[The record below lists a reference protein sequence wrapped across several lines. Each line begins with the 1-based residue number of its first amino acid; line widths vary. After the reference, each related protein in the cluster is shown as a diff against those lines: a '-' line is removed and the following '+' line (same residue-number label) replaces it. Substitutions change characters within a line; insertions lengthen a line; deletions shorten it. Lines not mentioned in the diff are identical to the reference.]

1 MTQGNNTVDVI
12 SNDAR
17 ILLIST
23 RINPN
28 TPNFLRRVGSGG
40 RYRCT
45 IPVDTFTPAM
55 GIRIIAEN
63 YKGIDVLEYPS
74 IQEYERE
81 LSKGF
86 DIVGISFLTCQV
98 EEAKRMVELA
108 RSYGVKEVWGGGW
121 GIDTPQVRDWFDRS
135 FSGHGEQLL
144 LPILGSRWKGHLRHP
159 ILIGP
164 AEFFK
169 VKTKVGY
176 LYSIRGCKYKCT
188 YCPTPAVIPTRVI
201 MPQKEIESVLDAYA
215 KEKVGAVVIYDE
227 TFLSDQPYS
236 WQIVDMLDE
245 RGLPWFCLTSSV
257 ELNGNVSKLRDKGFL
272 GCLMGI
278 ESLRDKTLVDYKRGR
293 LTDLN
298 LKVIKEMKE
307 NSCYLIGTYIFCHET
322 DTKQSMRSDIDKLSS
337 LDIPFVM
344 PCILTPFPPTPVFE
358 QFRSRIIDWNWKHW
372 DDGHLVWRHP
382 HVTPEEAREILFEC
396 ADNCNR
402 LRYNLE
408 FITKEAICRMIPF
421 KLKRTLFKKSI
432 SRSRPSDL
440 VISEPPMRQYQ
451 TDTDNKNT

>member
-1 MTQGNNTVDVI
+1 MKK
-12 SNDAR
+12 
-17 ILLIST
+17 
-23 RINPN
+23 
-28 TPNFLRRVGSGG
+28 
-40 RYRCT
+40 
-45 IPVDTFTPAM
+45 
-55 GIRIIAEN
+55 N
-63 YKGIDVLEYPS
+63 YPKDLM
-74 IQEYERE
+74 
-81 LSKGF
+81 
-86 DIVGISFLTCQV
+86 FLTCQV
-98 EEAKRMVELA
+98 EEAKQMVELA

-164 AEFFK
+164 AEFFSF
-169 VKTKVGY
+169 KTKVGY

-201 MPQKEIESVLDAYA
+201 MPQKEIERVLDID
-215 KEKVGAVVIYDE
+215 EKVGAVVIYDE

-322 DTKQSMRSDIDKLSS
+322 DTKQCDQMGDLARKITNKYLWILVLWGAEVNNASYSS
-337 LDIPFVM
+337 HTRTASRLDPNQSESIWTKPAAEVS
-344 PCILTPFPPTPVFE
+344 TEV
-358 QFRSRIIDWNWKHW
+358 
-372 DDGHLVWRHP
+372 HLLQNQR
-382 HVTPEEAREILFEC
+382 R
-396 ADNCNR
+396 
-402 LRYNLE
+402 
-408 FITKEAICRMIPF
+408 
-421 KLKRTLFKKSI
+421 
-432 SRSRPSDL
+432 
-440 VISEPPMRQYQ
+440 
-451 TDTDNKNT
+451 